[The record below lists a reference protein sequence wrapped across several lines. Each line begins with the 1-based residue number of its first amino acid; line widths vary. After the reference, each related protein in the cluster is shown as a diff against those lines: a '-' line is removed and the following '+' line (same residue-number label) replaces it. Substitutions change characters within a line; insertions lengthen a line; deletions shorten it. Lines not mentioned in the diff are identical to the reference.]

1 MTKTEQKS
9 FRFSPD
15 MARLLVKL
23 ARSTRRSQTN
33 VMEVALLDL
42 AQRLNVPVS
51 QTIRRKM
58 S

>member
-42 AQRLNVPVS
+42 AKRLNVPVS

>member
-1 MTKTEQKS
+1 VTKTEQKS

-33 VMEVALLDL
+33 VMEVALLEL